1 MGKFLGEVMVKKEIK
16 YNSHFI
22 WKVSATQRGLGL
34 V

>member
-22 WKVSATQRGLGL
+22 WKVSATLQCGL

>member
-1 MGKFLGEVMVKKEIK
+1 MGKFLGEVIVKKEIK

-22 WKVSATQRGLGL
+22 LKVSATQQCGL